1 MTQSA
6 ASESVSDPDPDVD
19 SGPIADADAP
29 LGDLVERGS
38 VVMVMTMIDGRHT
51 SRPVTVAE
59 VDRTYLRF
67 LVDGS
72 ADWMRA
78 ITEGRAEVHV
88 TLSDNRKNT
97 YLSLNGKVRT
107 TADHDVIER
116 LWSAPAGAFFDGPT
130 DPNLAVLVLEVEEG
144 SYWDSPSGR
153 LGQATRPAQGRPR
166 PPHRRR
172 RPRRHRHLTRPEEL
186 DFHKQNRA
194 DLHDFAPQNRD
205 GGVRDRRW

>member
-1 MTQSA
+1 VTQSA
-6 ASESVSDPDPDVD
+6 ASDSVSVPDPDVD

-29 LGDLVERGS
+29 LGDRVERGS

-116 LWSAPAGAFFDGPT
+116 LWSAPAGVFFDGPT

-153 LGQATRPAQGRPR
+153 LGQAIAPLKAALGRPTDAGD
-166 PPHRRR
+166 HGAIA
-172 RPRRHRHLTRPEEL
+172 T
-186 DFHKQNRA
+186 
-194 DLHDFAPQNRD
+194 
-205 GGVRDRRW
+205 

>member
-1 MTQSA
+1 VTQSA
-6 ASESVSDPDPDVD
+6 APASAPDPDVD
-19 SGPIADADAP
+19 SGPIVDADAP
-29 LGDLVERGS
+29 LGDLVEPGS
-38 VVMVMTMIDGRHT
+38 VVMVMTMIEGRHS

-59 VDRTYLRF
+59 VDRAYLRF

-78 ITEGRAEVHV
+78 ITEGRAEVHA

-130 DPNLAVLVLEVEEG
+130 DPNLAVLVFEVEEG
-144 SYWDSPSGR
+144 SYWDAPSGR
-153 LGQATRPAQGRPR
+153 LGQAIALLKAALGRPADAGD
-166 PPHRRR
+166 HGAIA
-172 RPRRHRHLTRPEEL
+172 T
-186 DFHKQNRA
+186 
-194 DLHDFAPQNRD
+194 
-205 GGVRDRRW
+205 